1 MRRSTCPLSNPE
13 EPFFTAANVADVLMP
28 PRGEKRPNE
37 IERVVAWFLFSFYP
51 SEEEEARIK
60 IFCAFSPPL
69 ISSAESAPLF
79 LARSLPSLPRRI
91 RMRMPNART
100 RIHFSC
106 ANPKTLHRSARR
118 RLVANDSGLS
128 FSSHRRPDAKSR
140 HPLRVW
146 RERNIS
152 QRQSKQQSNNTAASL
167 QIS

>member
-1 MRRSTCPLSNPE
+1 MEGLSS
-13 EPFFTAANVADVLMP
+13 
-28 PRGEKRPNE
+28 NE
-37 IERVVAWFLFSFYP
+37 IESAVARFLFSFYP

-128 FSSHRRPDAKSR
+128 FSSHRRPDADAAGNGVGGILSECG
-140 HPLRVW
+140 
-146 RERNIS
+146 ERNIPP
-152 QRQSKQQSNNTAASL
+152 RQSKLSNNKTASL